1 MRAAAPHR
9 TAAARAQR
17 LQRER
22 ERAREEL
29 LAIGSETMSRSG
41 SETDDVEHAEDHVH
55 RARTARGLVLSWKQ
69 SLFYVPAHAVVAFP
83 KTPFMMKDGTELG
96 NLLSTKDPKKWY
108 DVCKP
113 EHMLMLEGKEGKSCY
128 AIFGV
133 EGAPDE
139 ERFIR
144 HILAPICA
152 KNFPKQAEVQADA
165 TRGTPT
171 DEHQRSLEILQ
182 WRPKDC
188 SANQLDPKHND
199 WEVCKEDLKSC
210 KIDPAPVPRASS
222 KRSVTTLALR
232 ESSTAMNHNHIKW
245 LKSIQVDD
253 AFCEVV
259 RRPNL
264 VTVIQF
270 ANTTAPALEDL

>member
-1 MRAAAPHR
+1 
-9 TAAARAQR
+9 
-17 LQRER
+17 
-22 ERAREEL
+22 
-29 LAIGSETMSRSG
+29 MSRSG
-41 SETDDVEHAEDHVH
+41 SETGDSEHADNLVQ

-69 SLFYVPAHAVVAFP
+69 SRFYVPACAVVAFP

-96 NLLSTKDPKKWY
+96 KLLATKDPAKWY

-113 EHMLMLEGKEGKSCY
+113 EHMLMLQGKEGKSCY

-152 KNFPKQAEVQADA
+152 KNFPKRAEVQADA

-182 WRPKDC
+182 WRPTDC
-188 SANQLDPKHND
+188 SATQLDPKHND
-199 WEVCKEDLKSC
+199 WEVCNEDLKSC
-210 KIDPAPVPRASS
+210 KIDPAPVSRSSS
-222 KRSVTTLALR
+222 KRSATELAL
-232 ESSTAMNHNHIKW
+232 SGNAMNHNHIKFI
-245 LKSIQVDD
+245 KSIQVDD